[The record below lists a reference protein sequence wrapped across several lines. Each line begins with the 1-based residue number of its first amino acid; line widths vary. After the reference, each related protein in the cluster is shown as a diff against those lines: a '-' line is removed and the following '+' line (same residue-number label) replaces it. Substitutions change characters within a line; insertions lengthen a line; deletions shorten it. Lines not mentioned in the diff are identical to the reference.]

1 MKSFPLHDTWL
12 GALITLEVAAQF
24 AMLSA
29 VAIAFRALTPQ
40 PPERH

>member
-1 MKSFPLHDTWL
+1 MKPYLMHDTWL

-29 VAIAFRALTPQ
+29 VAIAWRTFAPQ
-40 PPERH
+40 RPPRR